1 MQIRLFKV
9 WNFIKIRVNKV
20 QQGSKVRWRVSV
32 RSSHVEHTD
41 GSYIMEEYYT
51 PSCFSLFL
59 GHLLG
64 LFLRQPFFCFLLPC
78 VLWPGFVPRNLI
90 AHFSF
95 FFLSES
101 LSFIETQVIK
111 RNPGKNAVRNRGLQM
126 GKTLKY
132 TKLSAWIMLASGL
145 PLSPTCQFPSN
156 GMWIIAKQD
165 NWWAPSGF
173 W

>member
-1 MQIRLFKV
+1 M
-9 WNFIKIRVNKV
+9 KIRVNEV
-20 QQGSKVRWRVSV
+20 QQGSKVRWRVSA
-32 RSSHVEHTD
+32 RSSQVEHTD

-51 PSCFSLFL
+51 PSRFSLFL

-90 AHFSF
+90 AYLSF

-101 LSFIETQVIK
+101 LSFIKTQVIK

-132 TKLSAWIMLASGL
+132 TKLSA
-145 PLSPTCQFPSN
+145 
-156 GMWIIAKQD
+156 
-165 NWWAPSGF
+165 
-173 W
+173 